1 MLEILENF
9 VHDMPEL
16 AITQFFIIRLKID
29 HYNNENFV
37 ILGNSEFVLVIFG
50 HFRIV
55 KFRQILEYLSGSVQI
70 RTEAF

>member
-9 VHDMPEL
+9 VHNMPEL

-37 ILGNSEFVLVIFG
+37 VLGNSEYVLNFWS
-50 HFRIV
+50 FS
-55 KFRQILEYLSGSVQI
+55 YS
-70 RTEAF
+70 